1 MWWPCRPLI
10 FLACLML
17 LALPLIG
24 GTAPPD
30 WATVLEGRRH
40 AGPAPM
46 RVMATTGMIGDVV
59 ARVGGERVRVDV
71 LMAPGTDPHVYTP
84 RRADLVRLQSA
95 DVIIH
100 HGLGLEGKLASAL
113 AGQSRRALVVGI
125 ADRVAAL
132 YPVEGHAAGA
142 PDPHLWMD
150 VAAWTIVADELAA
163 MLVAFDPAGAAVY
176 TANITTYR
184 AELKAVDDYARE
196 TLARIPAERRL
207 LVTAHDAFFYLGRAY
222 GIEVMGVQGL
232 STESEAGLADIRRL
246 ADVLVA
252 RRVPAVFVESTVPD
266 KNVRALVEGARA
278 RGHEVRL
285 GGTLYSDAMGP
296 AGTYEGTYLGMI
308 DHNVTTIA
316 RALGATVPERGLNGR
331 LRAGNE

>member
-1 MWWPCRPLI
+1 MWSSCRPLLL
-10 FLACLML
+10 LACMILLML
-17 LALPLIG
+17 PLAAPA
-24 GTAPPD
+24 APPD
-30 WATVLEGRRH
+30 WSTVLDGRRH
-40 AGPAPM
+40 DGEGPI
-46 RVMATTGMIGDVV
+46 RVMATIGMIGDVA
-59 ARVGGERVRVDV
+59 ARVGGDRVRVDV

-95 DVIIH
+95 DVILH
-100 HGLGLEGKLASAL
+100 HGLGLEGKLGSAL
-113 AGQSRRALVVGI
+113 AGQSRRVPVVAIG
-125 ADRVAAL
+125 DRVAAV
-132 YPVEGHAAGA
+132 YPVEGHAHGA
-142 PDPHLWMD
+142 PDPHVWMD
-150 VAAWTIVADELAA
+150 VAAWTIAADELAG
-163 MLVAFDPAGAAVY
+163 MLAAFDPAGAAVY
-176 TANITTYR
+176 TANLKAYR
-184 AELKAVDDYARE
+184 TELKAMDDYARE

-331 LRAGNE
+331 LQSGHE